1 MNNIF
6 KVNGKVNIISLIISF
21 LITLGGGIIIGILTK
36 NSSIIYEQITKPKF
50 SPPGYVFGIVWLI
63 LYILMSI
70 SLYRV
75 YMKLKTENKS
85 SSAILLYII
94 QLGINFLWPI
104 IFFMFKLYGVSW
116 IILLILIIILS
127 IVIVKFFKIDKLAG
141 ILLVPYLIWCI
152 YALYL
157 NISIWILNEM

>member
-50 SPPGYVFGIVWLI
+50 SPPGYVFGIVWPI

-70 SLYRV
+70 SSYRV

>member
-50 SPPGYVFGIVWLI
+50 SPPGYVFGIVWPI

-116 IILLILIIILS
+116 IILLMLIIILS

>member
-50 SPPGYVFGIVWLI
+50 SPPGYVFGIVWPI

-116 IILLILIIILS
+116 IILLMLIIILS
-127 IVIVKFFKIDKLAG
+127 IVILKFFKIDKLAG